1 FYAPSPPPR
10 HDPSPYT
17 TLFRSH
23 LRPPHRWPLADRLRG
38 GQGRLEDRLGP
49 RLLRGVPGHPDDHA
63 VHLAGLRLRTG
74 RTAGTGHGAPPGQ
87 RPPRRRDRSRRRP
100 GLLLQGPDRSDGSL
114 PERAVAGA
122 GRMVREG
129 GTDPVTQ
136 LKDLAELI
144 RLPAA
149 LTVPGDALAGAAAAG
164 TLRGWRPAALAASS
178 ACMYWAGMALNDYA
192 DRDLDQ
198 HERPERPIPSGRVSP
213 RTALRVAGGL
223 TGAGVA
229 LAACT
234 GRSAA
239 CVALPLA
246 ASVWTYDLVAKPSL
260 AGPAVMGTARAL
272 DVLLGGSA
280 APRRALPAALLMG
293 VHTVGVTGLS
303 RGEVHGSSPRAAAAA
318 FGT

>member
-1 FYAPSPPPR
+1 
-10 HDPSPYT
+10 
-17 TLFRSH
+17 
-23 LRPPHRWPLADRLRG
+23 
-38 GQGRLEDRLGP
+38 
-49 RLLRGVPGHPDDHA
+49 
-63 VHLAGLRLRTG
+63 
-74 RTAGTGHGAPPGQ
+74 
-87 RPPRRRDRSRRRP
+87 
-100 GLLLQGPDRSDGSL
+100 
-114 PERAVAGA
+114 
-122 GRMVREG
+122 
-129 GTDPVTQ
+129 
-136 LKDLAELI
+136 
-144 RLPAA
+144 
-149 LTVPGDALAGAAAAG
+149 
-164 TLRGWRPAALAASS
+164 
-178 ACMYWAGMALNDYA
+178 
-192 DRDLDQ
+192 
-198 HERPERPIPSGRVSP
+198 
-213 RTALRVAGGL
+213 GGL

-318 FGT
+318 FGTTAAVAAVTAVSAAHVAGSETGQGVRAAGRGTLARVAGVALAGSYGVAVGRQQLEATANPGADAVRSATKRGIHGMVPLQAALLARAGRVGTAAALTAVTPILRAAAKVVSPT

>member
-1 FYAPSPPPR
+1 
-10 HDPSPYT
+10 
-17 TLFRSH
+17 
-23 LRPPHRWPLADRLRG
+23 
-38 GQGRLEDRLGP
+38 
-49 RLLRGVPGHPDDHA
+49 
-63 VHLAGLRLRTG
+63 
-74 RTAGTGHGAPPGQ
+74 
-87 RPPRRRDRSRRRP
+87 
-100 GLLLQGPDRSDGSL
+100 
-114 PERAVAGA
+114 
-122 GRMVREG
+122 M
-129 GTDPVTQ
+129 TQ

-178 ACMYWAGMALNDYA
+178 VCMYWAGMALNDYA

-239 CVALPLA
+239 CFAAGLA
-246 ASVWTYDLVAKPSL
+246 TSVWTYDLAAKPSM
-260 AGPAVMGTARAL
+260 AGPAVMGSARAL
-272 DVLLGGSA
+272 DVLLGGAA

-318 FGT
+318 FGTTAAVAGVTAVSAACSSSRSTLVRVAGVALAGGYAAAVGRPQLDATADPGAAAVRTATRQGIHGMVPLQAALLARAGRVGTAAALSAVTPLLRAAAKVVSPT